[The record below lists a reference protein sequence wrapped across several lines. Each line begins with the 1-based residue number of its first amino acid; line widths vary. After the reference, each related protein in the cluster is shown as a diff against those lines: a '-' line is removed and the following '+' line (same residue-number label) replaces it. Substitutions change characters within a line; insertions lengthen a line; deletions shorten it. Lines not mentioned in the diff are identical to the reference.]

1 MVKMR
6 QRREG
11 GAEPVPEIPEVAF
24 SAPAGRPAGVEVMTL
39 AELRERA
46 DACQL
51 STPHRPGFHHLL
63 RLDRGRLVH
72 SVDFREHVLAPGD
85 LLWSRPGQVQH
96 FGDLNG
102 AEGLLVLFEAGFLD
116 PATAAAARIED
127 WYGPA
132 VRHPEGAAAQAVDD
146 ALRQLHREFGALG
159 GLPLEVHLEVLRHL
173 LAVLVLRAA
182 HPGGAANSGPG
193 RVGAGRREG
202 AEACEAGETYL
213 RFRDAVER
221 EFTRSRRV
229 ADYARSL
236 GYAPRTLSRATEAAA
251 GVGAKEFI
259 DRRVVLEAKRL
270 LAHGD
275 QSAARIADRL
285 GFADATNFSK
295 FFQRRAGTTPI
306 AFRAAVRGGSGREQN
321 SGTGR
326 EQSSGTGREQ
336 NSGTVA
342 GGGAG
347 A

>member
-6 QRREG
+6 QG
-11 GAEPVPEIPEVAF
+11 GGEPVPEIPEVAF

-39 AELRERA
+39 DELRARA

-63 RLDRGRLVH
+63 RLESGRLMH
-72 SVDFREHVLAPGD
+72 SVDFREHLLTPGD

-96 FGDLNG
+96 FGDLTR
-102 AEGLLVLFEAGFLD
+102 ADGLLVLFEAGFLD

-132 VRHPEGAAAQAVDD
+132 VRHPEGAAAQGVDD

-159 GLPLEVHLEVLRHL
+159 GLPLEVHVEVLRHL

-182 HPGGAANSGPG
+182 HPAGASDGGH
-193 RVGAGRREG
+193 EG
-202 AEACEAGETYL
+202 DGTCEAGETYL

-221 EFTRSRRV
+221 EFTRSRQV

-251 GVGAKEFI
+251 GIGAKEFI

-306 AFRAAVRGGSGREQN
+306 AFRTAVRGGAA
-321 SGTGR
+321 
-326 EQSSGTGREQ
+326 
-336 NSGTVA
+336 A
-342 GGGAG
+342 GGGPDT
-347 A
+347 

>member
-1 MVKMR
+1 MVKKR
-6 QRREG
+6 QDPLEDG
-11 GAEPVPEIPEVAF
+11 GEIREVAF
-24 SAPAGRPAGVEVMTL
+24 SAPAGRPAGVEVLTL

-46 DACQL
+46 DACRL

-63 RLDRGRLVH
+63 VLDRGRLVH
-72 SVDFREHVLAPGD
+72 CVDFREHLLTPGD

-96 FGDLNG
+96 FGDLSG
-102 AEGLLVLFEAGFLD
+102 AEGRLVLFESGFVD

-132 VRHPEGAAAQAVDD
+132 VRRPEGAAAR
-146 ALRQLHREFGALG
+146 ALDEALTQLHREFGALG

-182 HPGGAANSGPG
+182 HPERTGSRQDGGT
-193 RVGAGRREG
+193 
-202 AEACEAGETYL
+202 CEASETYL

-221 EFTRSRRV
+221 GFPHSRRV
-229 ADYARSL
+229 ADYARTL

-275 QSAARIADRL
+275 QPASRIADRL

-295 FFQRRAGTTPI
+295 FFQRQAGITPI
-306 AFRAAVRGGSGREQN
+306 AFRAAVRG
-321 SGTGR
+321 
-326 EQSSGTGREQ
+326 
-336 NSGTVA
+336 VD
-342 GGGAG
+342 
-347 A
+347 

>member
-6 QRREG
+6 QEG
-11 GAEPVPEIPEVAF
+11 TGPVPEIPEVAF
-24 SAPAGRPAGVEVMTL
+24 SAPAGRPTGVEVMTL
-39 AELRERA
+39 AELRARA

-51 STPHRPGFHHLL
+51 SAPHRPGFHHLL
-63 RLDRGRLVH
+63 MLDSGRLVH

-96 FGDLNG
+96 FGDLTD
-102 AEGLLVLFEAGFLD
+102 AEGRLVLFEAGFLD

-127 WYGPA
+127 WYGPP
-132 VRHPEGAAAQAVDD
+132 VRRPEGAAAGGVDE
-146 ALRQLHREFGALG
+146 AMRQLHGEFGALG
-159 GLPLEVHLEVLRHL
+159 GLPLEIHLDVLRHL

-182 HPGGAANSGPG
+182 YPGGEPDGDGSCTAGAA
-193 RVGAGRREG
+193 
-202 AEACEAGETYL
+202 YL

-221 EFTRSRRV
+221 GFTRSRRV

-295 FFQRRAGTTPI
+295 FFQRQTGTTPI
-306 AFRAAVRGGSGREQN
+306 AFRTAVRGGVG
-321 SGTGR
+321 
-326 EQSSGTGREQ
+326 
-336 NSGTVA
+336 
-342 GGGAG
+342 
-347 A
+347 

>member
-1 MVKMR
+1 MVKKR
-6 QRREG
+6 QDPRED
-11 GAEPVPEIPEVAF
+11 AEAIREVPF
-24 SAPAGRPAGVEVMTL
+24 SAPAGRPAGVEVLTL

-46 DACQL
+46 DACRL

-63 RLDRGRLVH
+63 VLDRGRLVH
-72 SVDFREHVLAPGD
+72 CVDFKEHRLAPGD

-96 FGDLNG
+96 FGDLTG
-102 AEGLLVLFEAGFLD
+102 AEGRLVLFESGFLD

-132 VRHPEGAAAQAVDD
+132 VLHPEGAAAR
-146 ALRQLHREFGALG
+146 ALDEALGQLHREFGALG

-182 HPGGAANSGPG
+182 HPAGPADGAADGT
-193 RVGAGRREG
+193 
-202 AEACEAGETYL
+202 CEAGETYL

-221 EFTRSRRV
+221 GFARSRRV
-229 ADYARSL
+229 ADYARAL

-275 QSAARIADRL
+275 QPASRIADRL

-295 FFQRRAGTTPI
+295 FFQRQAGITPI
-306 AFRAAVRGGSGREQN
+306 AFRAAVRGGD
-321 SGTGR
+321 
-326 EQSSGTGREQ
+326 
-336 NSGTVA
+336 
-342 GGGAG
+342 
-347 A
+347 

>member
-1 MVKMR
+1 MVKKR
-6 QRREG
+6 QERQEG
-11 GAEPVPEIPEVAF
+11 GRAVPEIREVAF
-24 SAPAGRPAGVEVMTL
+24 SAPAGRPAGVEVLTL
-39 AELRERA
+39 AELRDRA
-46 DACQL
+46 DACRL

-63 RLDRGRLVH
+63 LLDSGRLVH
-72 SVDFREHVLAPGD
+72 CVDFREHVLAPGD

-96 FGDLNG
+96 FGDLTG
-102 AEGLLVLFEAGFLD
+102 AEGRLVLFEAGFLD
-116 PATAAAARIED
+116 AATAAAARVED

-132 VRHPEGAAAQAVDD
+132 VRHPEGAAARAVDAAMR
-146 ALRQLHREFGALG
+146 ALHQEFGELG
-159 GLPLEVHLEVLRHL
+159 GLPLEIHLEVLRHL

-182 HPGGAANSGPG
+182 HPGGQPG
-193 RVGAGRREG
+193 GGDGTCEG
-202 AEACEAGETYL
+202 NATYV

-221 EFTRSRRV
+221 DFTHSRRV

-236 GYAPRTLSRATEAAA
+236 GYAPRTLSRATEVGA

-306 AFRAAVRGGSGREQN
+306 AFREAVRGG
-321 SGTGR
+321 
-326 EQSSGTGREQ
+326 
-336 NSGTVA
+336 A
-342 GGGAG
+342 GGAG
-347 A
+347 

>member
-1 MVKMR
+1 MVKTR
-6 QRREG
+6 QDASPG
-11 GAEPVPEIPEVAF
+11 SEPVPEIREVAF

-39 AELRERA
+39 AELRDRA
-46 DACQL
+46 AACRL

-63 RLDRGRLVH
+63 RLDHGRLVH
-72 SVDFREHVLAPGD
+72 SVDFREHVLTPGD

-96 FGDLNG
+96 FGDLTG
-102 AEGLLVLFEAGFLD
+102 AEGRLVLFESGFLD
-116 PATAAAARIED
+116 PATAAAARVED

-132 VRHPEGAAAQAVDD
+132 VRHPEGAAARAVDD
-146 ALRQLHREFGALG
+146 ALRQLHREFDALG
-159 GLPLEVHLEVLRHL
+159 GLPLEVHRAVLRHL

-182 HPGGAANSGPG
+182 HQTGAADGG
-193 RVGAGRREG
+193 GEREG
-202 AEACEAGETYL
+202 TCEAGETYL

-221 EFTRSRRV
+221 EFTHSRQV

-251 GVGAKEFI
+251 GIGAKEFI

-306 AFRAAVRGGSGREQN
+306 AFRAAVRGGAAAE
-321 SGTGR
+321 
-326 EQSSGTGREQ
+326 
-336 NSGTVA
+336 
-342 GGGAG
+342 GGPDT
-347 A
+347 

>member
-1 MVKMR
+1 MVKIR
-6 QRREG
+6 QEG
-11 GAEPVPEIPEVAF
+11 TGPVPEIPEVAF
-24 SAPAGRPAGVEVMTL
+24 SAPAGRPTGVEVMTL
-39 AELRERA
+39 AELRARA

-51 STPHRPGFHHLL
+51 SAPHRPGFHHLL
-63 RLDRGRLVH
+63 MLDSGRLVH

-96 FGDLNG
+96 FGDLTD
-102 AEGLLVLFEAGFLD
+102 AEGRLVLFEAGFLD

-127 WYGPA
+127 WYGPP
-132 VRHPEGAAAQAVDD
+132 VRRPEGAAAGGVDE
-146 ALRQLHREFGALG
+146 AMRQLHGEFGALG
-159 GLPLEVHLEVLRHL
+159 GLPLEIHLDVLRHL

-182 HPGGAANSGPG
+182 YPGGEPDGDGSCTAGAA
-193 RVGAGRREG
+193 
-202 AEACEAGETYL
+202 YL

-221 EFTRSRRV
+221 GFTRSRRV

-295 FFQRRAGTTPI
+295 FFQRQTGTTPI
-306 AFRAAVRGGSGREQN
+306 AFRTAVRGGVG
-321 SGTGR
+321 
-326 EQSSGTGREQ
+326 
-336 NSGTVA
+336 
-342 GGGAG
+342 
-347 A
+347 

>member
-1 MVKMR
+1 MVKKR
-6 QRREG
+6 QG
-11 GAEPVPEIPEVAF
+11 GEEPVPEIREVAF

-39 AELRERA
+39 AELRSRA

-63 RLDRGRLVH
+63 LLERGRLVH
-72 SVDFREHVLAPGD
+72 SLDFREHVLAPGD

-96 FGDLNG
+96 FGDLTG
-102 AEGLLVLFEAGFLD
+102 AAGRLVLFEAGFLD

-127 WYGPA
+127 WYGPP
-132 VRHPEGAAAQAVDD
+132 VRRPEGAAARGVAE
-146 ALRQLHREFGALG
+146 ALQQLHTEFGALG
-159 GLPLEVHLEVLRHL
+159 GLPLEIHRDVLRHL

-182 HPGGAANSGPG
+182 HPGGAATGSGG
-193 RVGAGRREG
+193 DGTCA
-202 AEACEAGETYL
+202 ASTAYL

-221 EFTRSRRV
+221 GFTRSRRV

-259 DRRVVLEAKRL
+259 DRRVALEAKRL

-295 FFQRRAGTTPI
+295 FFQRQTGTTPI
-306 AFRAAVRGGSGREQN
+306 AFRGAVRGG
-321 SGTGR
+321 
-326 EQSSGTGREQ
+326 
-336 NSGTVA
+336 A
-342 GGGAG
+342 G
-347 A
+347 

>member
-1 MVKMR
+1 MVKKR
-6 QRREG
+6 QEG
-11 GAEPVPEIPEVAF
+11 VEPVPEIREVAF

-46 DACQL
+46 NACQL
-51 STPHRPGFHHLL
+51 SIPHRPGFHHLL
-63 RLDRGRLVH
+63 TLDSGRLVH
-72 SVDFREHVLAPGD
+72 SVDFREHVLSPGD

-96 FGDLNG
+96 FGDLTG
-102 AEGLLVLFEAGFLD
+102 AEGRLVLFEAGFLD

-127 WYGPA
+127 WYGPP
-132 VRHPEGAAAQAVDD
+132 VRHPEGAAARRLDEAM
-146 ALRQLHREFGALG
+146 RQLHREFGALG
-159 GLPLEVHLEVLRHL
+159 GLPLEIHIEVLRHL

-182 HPGGAANSGPG
+182 YPGGPAGEAADGSG
-193 RVGAGRREG
+193 
-202 AEACEAGETYL
+202 ACEASETYL

-221 EFTRSRRV
+221 DFTRSRRV

-236 GYAPRTLSRATEAAA
+236 GYAPRTLSRATEATA

-295 FFQRRAGTTPI
+295 YFQRQTGTTPI
-306 AFRAAVRGGSGREQN
+306 TFRVTVRGG
-321 SGTGR
+321 
-326 EQSSGTGREQ
+326 
-336 NSGTVA
+336 A
-342 GGGAG
+342 G
-347 A
+347 

>member
-1 MVKMR
+1 MVRKR
-6 QRREG
+6 QEG
-11 GAEPVPEIPEVAF
+11 GEPVPEIREVAF
-24 SAPAGRPAGVEVMTL
+24 SAPAGRPAGVEVLTL
-39 AELRERA
+39 AELRARA

-51 STPHRPGFHHLL
+51 ATPHRPGFHHLL
-63 RLDRGRLVH
+63 LLDRGRLVH
-72 SVDFREHVLAPGD
+72 SVDFREHLMAPGD

-96 FGDLNG
+96 FGDLTG
-102 AEGLLVLFEAGFLD
+102 AEGRLVLFEAGFLD

-127 WYGPA
+127 WYGPP
-132 VRHPEGAAAQAVDD
+132 VRHPEGATARGVAE
-146 ALRQLHREFGALG
+146 ALRQLHTEFGALG
-159 GLPLEVHLEVLRHL
+159 GLPLEIHLDVLRHL

-182 HPGGAANSGPG
+182 HPGGAAGG
-193 RVGAGRREG
+193 ERDGAC
-202 AEACEAGETYL
+202 AASATYL

-221 EFTRSRRV
+221 GFTRSRRV

-295 FFQRRAGTTPI
+295 FFQRQTGTTPI
-306 AFRAAVRGGSGREQN
+306 AFRMAVRGG
-321 SGTGR
+321 
-326 EQSSGTGREQ
+326 
-336 NSGTVA
+336 A
-342 GGGAG
+342 G
-347 A
+347 

>member
-1 MVKMR
+1 MVRNRQMR
-6 QRREG
+6 QEDDQ
-11 GAEPVPEIPEVAF
+11 AVTEIREVAF
-24 SAPAGRPAGVEVMTL
+24 AAPAGRPSGVEVLTL

-46 DACQL
+46 DACRL

-63 RLDRGRLVH
+63 LVERGRLVH

-96 FGDLNG
+96 FGDLTG
-102 AEGLLVLFEAGFLD
+102 AEGRLVLFEAGFLA
-116 PATAAAARIED
+116 PGTAAAARAED

-132 VRHPEGAAAQAVDD
+132 VRRPEGAAARALDA
-146 ALRQLHREFGALG
+146 ALRALHQEFGELG
-159 GLPLEVHLEVLRHL
+159 GLPLEVHVEVLRHL

-182 HPGGAANSGPG
+182 HPGGAVA
-193 RVGAGRREG
+193 GADGT
-202 AEACEAGETYL
+202 CEASETYL

-221 EFTRSRRV
+221 DFTRSRRV

-236 GYAPRTLSRATEAAA
+236 GYAPRTLSRATEAGA
-251 GVGAKEFI
+251 GIGAKEFI

-275 QSAARIADRL
+275 QPAARIADRL

-306 AFRAAVRGGSGREQN
+306 AFRAAVRGG
-321 SGTGR
+321 
-326 EQSSGTGREQ
+326 
-336 NSGTVA
+336 
-342 GGGAG
+342 AG
-347 A
+347 AV

>member
-1 MVKMR
+1 MVRKR
-6 QRREG
+6 QDPRED
-11 GAEPVPEIPEVAF
+11 AEAIRAVAF
-24 SAPAGRPAGVEVMTL
+24 SAPAGRPAGVEVLTL

-46 DACQL
+46 DACGL
-51 STPHRPGFHHLL
+51 AAPHRPDFHHLL
-63 RLDRGRLVH
+63 LLDRGRLVH
-72 SVDFREHVLAPGD
+72 CVDFREHALAPGD

-96 FGDLNG
+96 FGDLTG
-102 AEGLLVLFEAGFLD
+102 AEGRLVLFESGFVD

-132 VRHPEGAAAQAVDD
+132 VRHPEGAAAR
-146 ALRQLHREFGALG
+146 ALDEALTQLHREFGALG

-182 HPGGAANSGPG
+182 YPGGPADGPEDG
-193 RVGAGRREG
+193 M
-202 AEACEAGETYL
+202 CEASETYL

-221 EFTRSRRV
+221 GFARSRRV

-275 QSAARIADRL
+275 QPASRIAVRL

-295 FFQRRAGTTPI
+295 FFQRQAGITPI
-306 AFRAAVRGGSGREQN
+306 AFRDAVRGGG
-321 SGTGR
+321 
-326 EQSSGTGREQ
+326 
-336 NSGTVA
+336 
-342 GGGAG
+342 
-347 A
+347 

>member
-1 MVKMR
+1 MVKKR
-6 QRREG
+6 QDREERREG
-11 GAEPVPEIPEVAF
+11 RAAATEIREVAF
-24 SAPAGRPAGVEVMTL
+24 SAPAGRPAGVEVLTL

-63 RLDRGRLVH
+63 LLDGGRLVH
-72 SVDFREHVLAPGD
+72 SVDFREHLLAPGD

-102 AEGLLVLFEAGFLD
+102 AEGRLVLFEAGFLD
-116 PATAAAARIED
+116 PATAAAARVED

-132 VRHPEGAAAQAVDD
+132 VRHPDGAAARGLDT
-146 ALRQLHREFGALG
+146 ALRALGAEFDGLG
-159 GLPLEVHLEVLRHL
+159 GLPLEVHVEVLRHL

-182 HPGGAANSGPG
+182 HPGGP
-193 RVGAGRREG
+193 AGDDG
-202 AEACEAGETYL
+202 TCEASETYL

-221 EFTRSRRV
+221 DFTRSRRV

-236 GYAPRTLSRATEAAA
+236 GYAPRTLSRATEVGA

-275 QSAARIADRL
+275 QPAARIADRL
-285 GFADATNFSK
+285 GFADATNFTK

-306 AFRAAVRGGSGREQN
+306 AFRAAVRG
-321 SGTGR
+321 
-326 EQSSGTGREQ
+326 
-336 NSGTVA
+336 A
-342 GGGAG
+342 ADAG

>member
-1 MVKMR
+1 MVKNR
-6 QRREG
+6 QRSG
-11 GAEPVPEIPEVAF
+11 EPVTEIPEVAF

-46 DACQL
+46 DACGL

-63 RLDRGRLVH
+63 ALSSGRLTH
-72 SVDFREHVLAPGD
+72 SVDFREHHLTPGD

-96 FGDLNG
+96 FGDLTR
-102 AEGLLVLFEAGFLD
+102 AEGLLVLFEATFLD

-132 VRHPEGAAAQAVDD
+132 VRRPEGAAAR
-146 ALRQLHREFGALG
+146 ALEEAMRQLHREFGALG

-182 HPGGAANSGPG
+182 HPAGA
-193 RVGAGRREG
+193 VDTDREG
-202 AEACEAGETYL
+202 ACEVGETYL

-275 QSAARIADRL
+275 RSAARIADRL

-306 AFRAAVRGGSGREQN
+306 AFRAAARGGA
-321 SGTGR
+321 
-326 EQSSGTGREQ
+326 
-336 NSGTVA
+336 VA
-342 GGGAG
+342 AG
-347 A
+347 APD